1 MLKLKNLRKTE
12 SIIEAD
18 FYPED
23 SKKAGHIVVSL
34 KSEEIIDHTDPQ
46 GYENDFSYAAHA
58 RQNLVKLAKQDSLP
72 DEWTVM
78 WY

>member
-1 MLKLKNLRKTE
+1 MLLLKNIRIGKGKA
-12 SIIEAD
+12 EAD

-34 KSEEIIDHTDPQ
+34 ESKEIISCEDVH
-46 GYENDFSYAAHA
+46 GYGESYRGH
-58 RQNLVKLAKQDSLP
+58 AKQHLIKMAK
-72 DEWTVM
+72 ENNNATERKVM